1 MDKPLTFTLAM
12 TKKEYDKLCEIE
24 LLIIDD
30 DTYPIGIGE
39 LHKFIMARKKEII
52 KIMLERIRDMI
63 NATRKIGDGVYLIP
77 DDSGKYHIY
86 RNKNIAKKAREE
98 VKAMFK
104 KYR

>member
-39 LHKFIMARKKEII
+39 LHKSIMARKKEII
-52 KIMLERIRDMI
+52 KRMA
-63 NATRKIGDGVYLIP
+63 NQSFKRKQKDR
-77 DDSGKYHIY
+77 S
-86 RNKNIAKKAREE
+86 A
-98 VKAMFK
+98 
-104 KYR
+104 